1 MILKVLLERLSL
13 PFPLKLH
20 ICVSVFF
27 GCTYVFSSVWYPSQY
42 SSIRS
47 FVRLSVRPSA
57 IPSISQIQGIIH
69 HHSRVQVMFPRRK
82 TFLIGNLSLSFCHR
96 FAETFTLLQFS
107 SVSFGARGSCLFP
120 KSYERLNVCH
130 RVVAND
136 KLEEMSL
143 VAVFPLAMRA
153 RRRMIITDARRCWSS
168 SGKTFSIY
176 RRRLSHFAFD
186 LTTHLPLLPDLPLL
200 PASMD
205 K

>member
-27 GCTYVFSSVWYPSQY
+27 GCTYVSHPYDIRRNILPSARLSVC
-42 SSIRS
+42 
-47 FVRLSVRPSA
+47 LSVRPSV

-107 SVSFGARGSCLFP
+107 SVSFGARGSSCLFP

-143 VAVFPLAMRA
+143 VAVFPP
-153 RRRMIITDARRCWSS
+153 
-168 SGKTFSIY
+168 GN
-176 RRRLSHFAFD
+176 
-186 LTTHLPLLPDLPLL
+186 
-200 PASMD
+200 ASEAPHD
-205 K
+205 NHGRP